1 MGKVIT
7 GTTYNGTEIPRE
19 DTSTAVQKNNIVEMI
34 LCHAG
39 NYFSPISRNTIVR
52 EENIHIYYTREEVT
66 PTLENVNSSNFVKYF
81 AIGLN

>member
-1 MGKVIT
+1 MRKVIT
-7 GTTYNGTEIPRE
+7 GTTYNDTEIPRE
-19 DTSTAVQKNNIVEMI
+19 DKTTAVQKNNIVEMM
-34 LCHAG
+34 LCQAD

-66 PTLENVNSSNFVKYF
+66 PTLMLILAILSNN